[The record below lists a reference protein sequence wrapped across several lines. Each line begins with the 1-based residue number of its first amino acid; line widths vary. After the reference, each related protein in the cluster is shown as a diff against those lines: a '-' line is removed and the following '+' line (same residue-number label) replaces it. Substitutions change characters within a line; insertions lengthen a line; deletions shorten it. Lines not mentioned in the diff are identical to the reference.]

1 MTKKELLNRIEEIEE
16 LVEINFGCLDKRVN
30 NLKSEFGQIP
40 NRIEE
45 SIKIVKENLAF
56 NANLMNLLMEHLNLG
71 FYEIPTQKSKIEIRK
86 KEKISTNNSKRK
98 SRPSTSRVGKKNL

>member
-1 MTKKELLNRIEEIEE
+1 MTKKELLNRIEEIDES
-16 LVEINFGCLDKRVN
+16 VEINFGCLDKRIN

-86 KEKISTNNSKRK
+86 KEKVSDNTGKRK
-98 SRPSTSRVGKKNL
+98 GRQGTSRVGKKNL